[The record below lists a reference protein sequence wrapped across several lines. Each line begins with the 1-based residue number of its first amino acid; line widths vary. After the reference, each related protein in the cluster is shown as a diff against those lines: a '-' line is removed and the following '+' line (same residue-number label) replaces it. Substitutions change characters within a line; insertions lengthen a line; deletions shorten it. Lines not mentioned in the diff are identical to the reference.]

1 MKRVL
6 LATLLSSSL
15 LLSSSA
21 VAQEQP
27 IPPTLLQRIRQ
38 LLGLVQPVAAGGSRG
53 NSKQLCLISPFVAS
67 QQEGAVTPTATPTI
81 RVLQPL
87 NEVRI
92 EKDGLTLWRKVASSS
107 QAIEGLISW
116 PLAPLEPGDQ
126 LQLVLRSRGAS
137 GADAAR
143 IPLRAASA
151 AVLDETRALL
161 KSVEDTPSAWESA
174 MGDALQSNNQPLAV
188 VLLNAKATASSN
200 RDGSLEQL
208 IQASAC
214 GGKGHTPKD
223 TLKSKGQPNKNH
235 SSHNIKC
242 HR

>member
-1 MKRVL
+1 MKRAL
-6 LATLLSSSL
+6 LATLISSCL
-15 LLSSSA
+15 LRSSSA
-21 VAQEQP
+21 IAQQQP

-107 QAIEGLISW
+107 QAIEGLMAW

-126 LQLVLRSRGAS
+126 LQLVLRARGAS
-137 GADAAR
+137 GGDAAR
-143 IPLRAASA
+143 IPLQAASA
-151 AVLDETRALL
+151 GVLDQTRALL
-161 KSVEDTPSAWESA
+161 KSVENNSIAWESA
-174 MGDALQSNNQPLAV
+174 MADALQSNNKALAM
-188 VLLNAKATASSN
+188 VLLNAQLTASS
-200 RDGSLEQL
+200 RRVGSLDEL
-208 IQASAC
+208 VDASAC
-214 GGKGHTPKD
+214 RGK
-223 TLKSKGQPNKNH
+223 
-235 SSHNIKC
+235 
-242 HR
+242 

>member
-1 MKRVL
+1 MKRAL
-6 LATLLSSSL
+6 LATLISSCL

-21 VAQEQP
+21 IAQQQP

-107 QAIEGLISW
+107 QAIEGFITW
-116 PLAPLEPGDQ
+116 PLPPLEPGDQ
-126 LQLVLRSRGAS
+126 LHLVLRPRGAS
-137 GADAAR
+137 GGDAAR
-143 IPLRAASA
+143 IPLQAASA
-151 AVLDETRALL
+151 AVLEETRALL
-161 KSVEDTPSAWESA
+161 KSVEDNPMAWESA
-174 MGDALQSNNQPLAV
+174 MSDAVQSNNKALAM
-188 VLLNAKATASSN
+188 VLLNAQPTASSP
-200 RDGSLEQL
+200 RDGYLDQL
-208 IQASAC
+208 IEASAC
-214 GGKGHTPKD
+214 RGWP
-223 TLKSKGQPNKNH
+223 
-235 SSHNIKC
+235 
-242 HR
+242 

>member
-21 VAQEQP
+21 VAQQQP

-92 EKDGLTLWRKVASSS
+92 EKDGLTLWRKVASSR

-126 LQLVLRSRGAS
+126 LQLVLRPRGAS
-137 GADAAR
+137 GGDAAH
-143 IPLRAASA
+143 IPLQAASA
-151 AVLDETRALL
+151 AVLDQTHALL
-161 KSVEDTPSAWESA
+161 KRVKDNPMAWESA
-174 MGDALQSNNQPLAV
+174 MADALQSNNQALAM
-188 VLLNAKATASSN
+188 VLLNAQPTASSP
-200 RDGSLEQL
+200 RDGSLDEL
-208 IQASAC
+208 IEANAC
-214 GGKGHTPKD
+214 QG
-223 TLKSKGQPNKNH
+223 
-235 SSHNIKC
+235 I
-242 HR
+242 

>member
-1 MKRVL
+1 MKHAL

-15 LLSSSA
+15 LLSSNA
-21 VAQEQP
+21 IAQQQP

-107 QAIEGLISW
+107 QAIKGLIPGRW
-116 PLAPLEPGDQ
+116 PLEPKTSCNWCSPSRCLRRWHSLQASSCRVDQ
-126 LQLVLRSRGAS
+126 
-137 GADAAR
+137 
-143 IPLRAASA
+143 
-151 AVLDETRALL
+151 TRALL
-161 KSVEDTPSAWESA
+161 KAIGRPSAGI
-174 MGDALQSNNQPLAV
+174 MGHAYEAITKPSTCNPLTSPMAI
-188 VLLNAKATASSN
+188 SS
-200 RDGSLEQL
+200 S
-208 IQASAC
+208 
-214 GGKGHTPKD
+214 
-223 TLKSKGQPNKNH
+223 
-235 SSHNIKC
+235 
-242 HR
+242 

>member
-53 NSKQLCLISPFVAS
+53 NSKQLCLISPFVAA
-67 QQEGAVTPTATPTI
+67 QQEGAVTPTAMPTI

-214 GGKGHTPKD
+214 GGKGHTLPR
-223 TLKSKGQPNKNH
+223 TH
-235 SSHNIKC
+235 
-242 HR
+242 

>member
-1 MKRVL
+1 MKRAL
-6 LATLLSSSL
+6 LATLISSSL

-21 VAQEQP
+21 TAQQQP

-107 QAIEGLISW
+107 QAIEGLMAW
-116 PLAPLEPGDQ
+116 PLAPLEPGEQ
-126 LQLVLRSRGAS
+126 LQLVLRARGAS
-137 GADAAR
+137 GGDAAR
-143 IPLRAASA
+143 IPLQAASA
-151 AVLDETRALL
+151 GVLDQTRALL
-161 KSVEDTPSAWESA
+161 KSVKDNPMAWESA
-174 MGDALQSNNQPLAV
+174 MGDALQNNNQALAM
-188 VLLNAKATASSN
+188 VLLNAQSTASSP
-200 RDGSLEQL
+200 RDGSLDQL
-208 IQASAC
+208 IEASAC
-214 GGKGHTPKD
+214 RGMP
-223 TLKSKGQPNKNH
+223 
-235 SSHNIKC
+235 
-242 HR
+242 